1 MELTNMATDDIK
13 PVPEEPVRHED
24 GDISRYRVERY
35 PVKELPYTTQSICPE
50 CFLSDDEVHVID
62 ATLYEDNGKVMY
74 KKTCEKHGEF
84 IDVYW
89 GDVDLFK
96 KAQKWWY
103 KSVGLDNPRTETVKG
118 CPEDCGQCPEHK
130 SHTALAL
137 LDVTNRCNL
146 RCPICFA
153 VAAEGG
159 TVYEP
164 EPQEVFDMLKNLR
177 SNLPVPAPAVQ
188 FAGGEPTVS
197 KNLPQYIK
205 WAKQLG
211 FRHVQIASNVIRIGK
226 SKEYL
231 QELRDAGLSTIY
243 MQFDGVTPGPYLA
256 ARGTDLLPLK
266 KQAIQN
272 AREVGMESLVLVPT
286 VVRGVN
292 DDQLGDIIQFAVD
305 NRDVVRCVNFQPVSI
320 TGRIDHAARHEMRIT
335 IPDAIHLIE
344 EQTGGK
350 IPASEWYPVP
360 SMMPVGRALGLIKGG
375 PELELSSHFACGMS
389 TFIFI
394 DDDGSYKPITEVI
407 DVDKFLV
414 LLEEIANL
422 FADQKKAASARAKA
436 KLAAGVRH
444 IKKKGILKDLLS
456 AFLNRGDY
464 DSLAQFM
471 RRVIMLGMMHFQD
484 PYNFDLERIQHCDIN
499 YAVPDG
505 RIIPFCTM
513 NTIHRSRVEEKF
525 SKPIEEWRRGHKPT
539 QVEEDSI
546 NKPYT
551 SSQ

>member
-1 MELTNMATDDIK
+1 MATDDDVKPIPEVPIK
-13 PVPEEPVRHED
+13 HED
-24 GDISRYRVERY
+24 GGPISRYRVERY
-35 PVKELPYTTQSICPE
+35 PVKDLPYDTESICPE
-50 CFLSDDEVHVID
+50 CFLTDDKVHVIT
-62 ATLYEDNGKVMY
+62 ATLYEEDGKVMF
-74 KKTCEKHGEF
+74 KKTCEDHGEF

-89 GDVDLFK
+89 GDVEMFK
-96 KAQKWWY
+96 KAQTWWY

-159 TVYEP
+159 SIYEP
-164 EPQEVFDMLKNLR
+164 EPQEVFDMMKNLR
-177 SNLPVPAPAVQ
+177 SNLPVPAPALQ

-197 KNLPQYIK
+197 KHLPQYIK

-243 MQFDGVTPGPYLA
+243 MQFDGVTPEPYLA
-256 ARGTDLLPLK
+256 ARGTNLLPLK
-266 KQAIQN
+266 KQAVQN

-292 DDQLGDIIQFAVD
+292 DHQLGGIIEFAVE

-320 TGRIDHAARHEMRIT
+320 TGRIDHDARKEMRIT

-344 EQTGGK
+344 EQTGGR
-350 IPASEWYPVP
+350 IPATEWYPVP

-375 PELELSSHFACGMS
+375 PDLELSSHFACGMA
-389 TFIFI
+389 TFIYI
-394 DDDGSYKPITEVI
+394 EDDGDYRPITDLI

-422 FADQKKAASARAKA
+422 YADQARGASKRAKA
-436 KLAAGVRH
+436 KLAAGARH
-444 IKKKGILKDLLS
+444 IKKKGLIKDLLG

-464 DSLAQFM
+464 ESLAKLM
-471 RRVIMLGMMHFQD
+471 RRIIMVGMMHFMD
-484 PYNFDLERIQHCDIN
+484 PYNFDLERVQHCDIN
-499 YAVPDG
+499 YSVPDG
-505 RIIPFCTM
+505 RIIPFCAM
-513 NTIHRSRVEEKF
+513 NTIHRSRIEEKF
-525 SKPIEEWRRGHKPT
+525 SKPIEEWRRGHKPSP
-539 QVEEDSI
+539 VEEESI
-546 NKPYT
+546 TKPY
-551 SSQ
+551 SSEE

>member
-1 MELTNMATDDIK
+1 MAADDVK
-13 PVPEEPVRHED
+13 PVPEEPVTHEA
-24 GDISRYRVERY
+24 GGALSRYHVEKH
-35 PVKELPYTTQSICPE
+35 PVRELPYTTQSICPE
-50 CFLSDDEVHVID
+50 CFLSNDEVHVID
-62 ATLYEDNGKVMY
+62 ATLYEEDGKVMY

-84 IDVYW
+84 VDVYW
-89 GDVDLFK
+89 GDAKMFM
-96 KAQKWWY
+96 KAQQWWY
-103 KSVGLDNPRTETVKG
+103 KTVGLDNPRTETVKG
-118 CPEDCGQCPEHK
+118 CPQDCGQCPEHK

-164 EPQEVFDMLKNLR
+164 EPEQVLEMMRNLR
-177 SNLPVPAPAVQ
+177 SNLPVPAPALQ

-205 WAKQLG
+205 WAKELG
-211 FRHVQIASNVIRIGK
+211 FKHVQIASNVIRIGK
-226 SKEYL
+226 SKQYL

-243 MQFDGVTPGPYLA
+243 MQFDGVTEGPYLA
-256 ARGTDLLPLK
+256 ARGTNLLPLK
-266 KQAIQN
+266 KQAVQN

-292 DDQLGDIIQFAVD
+292 DDQLGAIIEYAVE
-305 NRDVVRCVNFQPVSI
+305 NRDVIRCVNFQPVSI
-320 TGRIDHAARHEMRIT
+320 TGRIDHEARNEMRIT
-335 IPDAIHLIE
+335 IPDCIHLIE

-360 SMMPVGRALGLIKGG
+360 SMMPVGRALGLMKGG
-375 PELELSSHFACGMS
+375 PELELSAHFACGMA
-389 TFIFI
+389 TFIYI
-394 DDDGSYKPITEVI
+394 EDDGSYRPITDLI
-407 DVDKFLV
+407 NVDKFLV
-414 LLEEIANL
+414 LLEDIANL
-422 FADQKKAASARAKA
+422 FADQKRGASARAKA

-444 IKKKGILKDLLS
+444 IKKKGMIKDLLG

-471 RRVIMLGMMHFQD
+471 RRIIMIGMMHFQD
-484 PYNFDLERIQHCDIN
+484 PYNFDLERVQHCDIN

-513 NTIHRSRVEEKF
+513 NTIHRSHVEEKF
-525 SKPIEEWRRGHKPT
+525 SKTIEEWRTGHKPDK
-539 QVEEDSI
+539 VEEESI
-546 NKPYT
+546 NKPY
-551 SSQ
+551 QG

>member
-1 MELTNMATDDIK
+1 MATDKVK
-13 PVPEEPVRHED
+13 PVPEVPPTHED
-24 GDISRYRVERY
+24 GGSLSRYHVEKY
-35 PVKELPYTTQSICPE
+35 PVRELPYTTQSICPE
-50 CFLSDDEVHVID
+50 CLIGEDKVNVID
-62 ATLYEDNGKVMY
+62 ATVYEENGKVMY
-74 KKTCEKHGEF
+74 KKTCDKHGEYV
-84 IDVYW
+84 DVYW
-89 GDVDLFK
+89 GDADMFR
-96 KAQKWWY
+96 KAQTWWY

-118 CPEDCGQCPEHK
+118 CPEDCGQCPDHK

-164 EPQEVFDMLKNLR
+164 TEEEVLQMMRNLR
-177 SNLPVPAPAVQ
+177 SNEPVPAPALQ

-197 KNLPQYIK
+197 KNLPKYIR
-205 WAKQLG
+205 WAKELG
-211 FRHVQIASNVIRIGK
+211 FKHVQIASNGIRIGK

-243 MQFDGVTPGPYLA
+243 MQFDGITPEPYIA
-256 ARGTDLLPLK
+256 ARGSNLLPIK
-266 KQAIQN
+266 KQALQH
-272 AREVGMESLVLVPT
+272 AREVGMESIVLVPT

-292 DDQLGDIIQFAVD
+292 HDQLGGIIEFAVK
-305 NRDVVRCVNFQPVSI
+305 NHDVIRCVNFQPVSI
-320 TGRIDHAARHEMRIT
+320 TGRIDHSEREQMRIT

-344 EQTGGK
+344 EQTNGI
-350 IPASEWYPVP
+350 IPKDAWYPVP
-360 SMMPVGRALGLIKGG
+360 AMMPVGRALGLMKGG

-389 TFIFI
+389 TFIYI
-394 DDDGSYKPITEVI
+394 EEDGSYRPITEI
-407 DVDKFLV
+407 LDVDAFLE

-422 FADQKKAASARAKA
+422 FADEKRAASKRAKA
-436 KLAAGVRH
+436 KLAAGARH

-464 DSLAQFM
+464 DSLAKFM
-471 RRVIMLGMMHFQD
+471 RRIIMLGMMHFQD
-484 PYNFDLERIQHCDIN
+484 PYNFDLERVQHCDVN

-513 NTIHRSRVEEKF
+513 NTIHRSRVEDKF
-525 SKPIEEWRRGHKPT
+525 SQPIDVWRGKHKPT
-539 QVEEDSI
+539 EVEEESI
-546 NKPYT
+546 TTPYVAKD
-551 SSQ
+551 

>member
-1 MELTNMATDDIK
+1 MATDEIK
-13 PVPEEPVRHED
+13 PIPEKPIKHED
-24 GDISRYRVERY
+24 GGDLSRYHVEKY
-35 PVKELPYTTQSICPE
+35 PVRSLPYKTESICPE
-50 CFLSDDEVHVID
+50 CFLTNDEVHVID
-62 ATLYEDNGKVMY
+62 ATLYEEDGKVMY

-84 IDVYW
+84 IDIYW
-89 GDVDLFK
+89 GDAEMFK
-96 KAQKWWY
+96 QAQSWWY
-103 KSVGLDNPRTETVKG
+103 KSVGIDNPHTESVKG
-118 CPEDCGQCPEHK
+118 CPEDCGLCPEHK

-164 EPQEVFDMLKNLR
+164 DPEQVLEMMRNLR
-177 SNLPVPAPAVQ
+177 RNLPVPAPALQ

-197 KNLPQYIK
+197 KHLPLYIK
-205 WAKQLG
+205 QAKQLG

-243 MQFDGVTPGPYLA
+243 MQFDGVTPGPYLE

-266 KQAIQN
+266 KQAIQH

-292 DDQLGDIIQFAVD
+292 EDQLGDIIKFAID

-320 TGRIDHAARHEMRIT
+320 TGRIDHDARKEMRIT
-335 IPDAIHLIE
+335 IPDCIHMIE

-350 IPASEWYPVP
+350 VPKEAWFPVP

-375 PELELSSHFACGMS
+375 PELELSCHFACGMS
-389 TFIFI
+389 TFLFF
-394 DDDGSYKPITEVI
+394 DEDGSYAPITDVIEVE
-407 DVDKFLV
+407 KFLV

-422 FADQKKAASARAKA
+422 MADEKRAASKRAKA
-436 KLAAGVRH
+436 KLAAGARH
-444 IKKKGILKDLLS
+444 IKKKGILKDLLN
-456 AFLNRGDY
+456 AFLDRGDY

-471 RRVIMLGMMHFQD
+471 RRIIMLGMMHFQD
-484 PYNFDLERIQHCDIN
+484 PYNLDLERVQHCDIN

-513 NTIHRSRVEEKF
+513 NTIHRSRVEAKF
-525 SKPIEEWRRGHKPT
+525 SKPIEEWRKGHKPSK
-539 QVEEDSI
+539 VEEESI
-546 NKPYT
+546 SKPYT
-551 SSQ
+551 AADL

>member
-1 MELTNMATDDIK
+1 MELTTMATDDIK
-13 PVPEEPVRHED
+13 PVPEEPIRHKD
-24 GDISRYRVERY
+24 GDISRYHVEKY
-35 PVKELPYTTQSICPE
+35 PIRELPYTTQSICPE

-62 ATLYEDNGKVMY
+62 ATLYEENGKVMY

-89 GDVDLFK
+89 GDVDLFR

-159 TVYEP
+159 NIYEP
-164 EPQEVFDMLKNLR
+164 DPQEVFDMLKNLR
-177 SNLPVPAPAVQ
+177 SNLPIPAPAVQ

-211 FRHVQIASNVIRIGK
+211 FRHVQIASNAIRIGK

-243 MQFDGVTPGPYLA
+243 MQFDGVTPEPYLA
-256 ARGTDLLPLK
+256 ARGTNLLPLK

-292 DDQLGDIIQFAVD
+292 DNQLGDIIQFAVD

-320 TGRIDHAARHEMRIT
+320 TGRIDHNARHEMRIT

-394 DDDGSYKPITEVI
+394 DEDGSYKPITEI
-407 DVDKFLV
+407 INVDKFLV

-422 FADQKKAASARAKA
+422 YADQKTGAGARAKA
-436 KLAAGVRH
+436 KLAAGARH

-471 RRVIMLGMMHFQD
+471 RRIIMLGMMHFQD
-484 PYNFDLERIQHCDIN
+484 PYNFDLERVQHCDIN

-513 NTIHRSRVEEKF
+513 NTIHRSRIEDKF
-525 SKPIEEWRRGHKPT
+525 SKPIEEWRKGHKPT
-539 QVEEDSI
+539 QVEEESI
-546 NKPYT
+546 SKPYV
-551 SSQ
+551 SGQ

>member
-1 MELTNMATDDIK
+1 MATDDVK
-13 PVPEEPVRHED
+13 PVPEKPIAHED
-24 GDISRYRVERY
+24 GGSLKRYHVEKHEVR
-35 PVKELPYTTQSICPE
+35 PLPYVTQSICPE
-50 CFLSDDEVHVID
+50 CFLEHDEVHVID
-62 ATLYEDNGKVMY
+62 ATLYEEDGKVMY

-84 IDVYW
+84 VDVYW
-89 GDVDLFK
+89 GDVDMFM
-96 KAQKWWY
+96 KAQGWWY
-103 KSVGLDNPRTETVKG
+103 KTVGLDNPRTETVKG

-164 EPQEVFDMLKNLR
+164 DPEQVLEMMKNLR
-177 SNLPVPAPAVQ
+177 SNLPVPAPAIQ

-197 KNLPQYIK
+197 KNLPQYIT
-205 WAKQLG
+205 WAKELG
-211 FRHVQIASNVIRIGK
+211 FKHVQIASNVIRIGK
-226 SKEYL
+226 SKAYL

-243 MQFDGVTPGPYLA
+243 MQFDGITEKPYLE
-256 ARGTDLLPLK
+256 ARGTNLLPLK

-292 DDQLGDIIQFAVD
+292 DDQLGGIIEYAVE

-320 TGRIDHAARHEMRIT
+320 TGRIDHAARNEMRIT
-335 IPDAIHLIE
+335 IPDCIHMIE

-360 SMMPVGRALGLIKGG
+360 SMMPVGRALGLMKGG

-389 TFIFI
+389 TFIYI
-394 DDDGSYKPITEVI
+394 DEDGNYEPITNLI

-422 FADQKKAASARAKA
+422 FADEKRGASAQAKL

-444 IKKKGILKDLLS
+444 IKKKGLIKDLLS

-464 DSLAQFM
+464 DSLAKFM
-471 RRVIMLGMMHFQD
+471 RRVIMIGMMHFQD
-484 PYNFDLERIQHCDIN
+484 PYNFDLERVQHCDIN
-499 YAVPDG
+499 YSVPDG

-525 SKPIEEWRRGHKPT
+525 SKTIEEWRSGHKPSP
-539 QVEEDSI
+539 VEEESI
-546 NKPYT
+546 SKPY
-551 SSQ
+551 QGE

>member
-1 MELTNMATDDIK
+1 MTIDDIK
-13 PVPEEPVRHED
+13 QIPEKPITHHD
-24 GDISRYRVERY
+24 GGDISRYHFEKHPMR
-35 PVKELPYTTQSICPE
+35 ELPYVTQSICPE
-50 CFLSDDEVHVID
+50 CFLSNDEVHVID
-62 ATLYEDNGKVMY
+62 ATLYEEDGKVMY

-89 GDVDLFK
+89 GDVEMFK
-96 KAQKWWY
+96 KAQSWWY
-103 KSVGLDNPRTETVKG
+103 KTVGLDNPRTKTVKG

-164 EPQEVFDMLKNLR
+164 EPQQVFEMLKNLR
-177 SNLPVPAPAVQ
+177 SNLPVPAPAIQ

-197 KNLPQYIK
+197 KHLPQYIK

-211 FRHVQIASNVIRIGK
+211 FKHVQIASNVIRVGK

-243 MQFDGVTPGPYLA
+243 MQFDGVNSKPYLA
-256 ARGTDLLPLK
+256 ARGTDLLQLK

-272 AREVGMESLVLVPT
+272 AREIGMESLVLVPT

-292 DDQLGDIIQFAVD
+292 DDQLGDIIRFAAE

-320 TGRIDHAARHEMRIT
+320 TGRIDHASRHEMRIT
-335 IPDAIHLIE
+335 IPDCIHMIE

-350 IPASEWYPVP
+350 IPATAWYPVP
-360 SMMPVGRALGLIKGG
+360 SMMPVGRALGFIKGG
-375 PELELSSHFACGMS
+375 PQLELSSHFACGMA
-389 TFIFI
+389 TFIFF
-394 DDDGSYKPITEVI
+394 DENGDFAPITDVI
-407 DVDKFLV
+407 NVDEFLV
-414 LLEEIANL
+414 LLEEIANIY
-422 FADQKKAASARAKA
+422 ADEKRGASKIAKA

-444 IKKKGILKDLLS
+444 IKKKGVIKDLLN
-456 AFLNRGDY
+456 AFLKRGDY

-471 RRVIMLGMMHFQD
+471 RRIIMIGMMHFQD
-484 PYNFDLERIQHCDIN
+484 PYNLDLERVQHCDIN

-513 NTIHRSRVEEKF
+513 NTIHRSRVEKKF
-525 SKPIEEWRRGHKPT
+525 AKPVEEWRKGHKPT
-539 QVEEDSI
+539 QIEEESI
-546 NKPYT
+546 SKPYT

>member
-1 MELTNMATDDIK
+1 MATDEVK
-13 PVPEEPVRHED
+13 PIPEEPIKHED
-24 GDISRYRVERY
+24 GGPISRYRVERY
-35 PVKELPYTTQSICPE
+35 PVKELPYNTESICPE
-50 CFLSDDEVHVID
+50 CFLTDDKVHVIE
-62 ATLYEDNGKVMY
+62 ATLYEEDGKVMF
-74 KKTCEKHGEF
+74 KKTCEDHGEF
-84 IDVYW
+84 FDVYW
-89 GDVDLFK
+89 GDVEMFR

-159 TVYEP
+159 TIYEP
-164 EPQEVFDMLKNLR
+164 DPQEVFDMLKNLR
-177 SNLPVPAPAVQ
+177 SNLPVPAPAIQ

-197 KNLPQYIK
+197 KHLPQYIK

-211 FRHVQIASNVIRIGK
+211 FKHVQIASNVIRIGK
-226 SKEYL
+226 RKEYL

-243 MQFDGVTPGPYLA
+243 MQFDGVTPEPYLA
-256 ARGTDLLPLK
+256 ARGTNLLPLK
-266 KQAIQN
+266 KQAVQH

-292 DDQLGDIIQFAVD
+292 DDQLGGIIEFAIE

-320 TGRIDHAARHEMRIT
+320 TGRIDHEARKDMRIT
-335 IPDAIHLIE
+335 IPDAIHAIE

-350 IPASEWYPVP
+350 IPATEWFPVP
-360 SMMPVGRALGLIKGG
+360 SMMPLGRGLGLIKGR
-375 PELELSSHFACGMS
+375 PDLELSSHFACGMA
-389 TFIFI
+389 TFIYI
-394 DDDGSYKPITEVI
+394 DDDGDYRPITDLI
-407 DVDKFLV
+407 DIEKFLV
-414 LLEEIANL
+414 LFEDIANL
-422 FADQKKAASARAKA
+422 YANKARGASKRAKA

-444 IKKKGILKDLLS
+444 IKKKGLIKDLLG

-464 DSLAQFM
+464 NSLAKLM
-471 RRVIMLGMMHFQD
+471 RRIIMLGMMHFMD
-484 PYNFDLERIQHCDIN
+484 PYNFDLERVAHCDIN
-499 YAVPDG
+499 YSVPDG
-505 RIIPFCTM
+505 RIIPFCAM

-525 SKPIEEWRRGHKPT
+525 SKHIDEWRKGHKPT
-539 QVEEDSI
+539 KVEEDSI
-546 NKPYT
+546 SKPY
-551 SSQ
+551 SSEK

>member
-1 MELTNMATDDIK
+1 MATDEVE
-13 PVPEEPVRHED
+13 PVPEEPVTHER
-24 GDISRYRVERY
+24 GGPLSRYHVERH
-35 PVKELPYTTQSICPE
+35 PVRELPYTTQSICPE
-50 CFLSDDEVHVID
+50 CFLSNDEVHVID
-62 ATLYEDNGKVMY
+62 ATLYEEDGKVMY

-89 GDVDLFK
+89 GDSEMFM
-96 KAQKWWY
+96 KAQQWWY
-103 KSVGLDNPRTETVKG
+103 KTVGLDNPRTETVKG
-118 CPEDCGQCPEHK
+118 CPQDCGQCPEHK

-164 EPQEVFDMLKNLR
+164 DPEQVLEMMKNLR
-177 SNLPVPAPAVQ
+177 SNLPVPAPAIQ

-197 KNLPQYIK
+197 KHLPKYIK
-205 WAKQLG
+205 WAKELG
-211 FRHVQIASNVIRIGK
+211 FKHVQIASNVIRVGK
-226 SKEYL
+226 SKDYL

-243 MQFDGVTPGPYLA
+243 MQFDGITEKPYVE
-256 ARGTDLLPLK
+256 ARGTNLLPLK
-266 KQAIQN
+266 KQAVQN

-292 DDQLGDIIQFAVD
+292 DDQLGGIIEYAVE

-320 TGRIDHAARHEMRIT
+320 TGRIDHEARNEMRIT
-335 IPDAIHLIE
+335 IPDCIHLIE

-350 IPASEWYPVP
+350 IPASEWFPVP
-360 SMMPVGRALGLIKGG
+360 SMMPVGRALGLMKGG
-375 PELELSSHFACGMS
+375 PELELSAHFACGMS
-389 TFIFI
+389 TFIYI
-394 DDDGSYKPITEVI
+394 NEDGSYEPITNLI

-422 FADQKKAASARAKA
+422 YADEKRGAGARAKA

-444 IKKKGILKDLLS
+444 IKKKGLIKDLLS

-464 DSLAQFM
+464 DSLAKFM
-471 RRVIMLGMMHFQD
+471 RRVIMVGMMHFQD
-484 PYNFDLERIQHCDIN
+484 PYNFDLERVQHCDIN
-499 YAVPDG
+499 YSVPDG

-513 NTIHRSRVEEKF
+513 NTIHRAHVEEKF
-525 SKPIEEWRRGHKPT
+525 SKTVEEWRSGHKPDK
-539 QVEEDSI
+539 VEEDSI
-546 NKPYT
+546 SKPFEGD
-551 SSQ
+551 